1 MTDVFM
7 VLYQLTPR
15 LIVKSNHG
23 ILFMTNPV
31 SNVNVTIKH
40 RVNYRFRILTIQMT
54 FVVI

>member
-7 VLYQLTPR
+7 VLYQLKPC

-23 ILFMTNPV
+23 ILFTTNPV
-31 SNVNVTIKH
+31 SNVNVIIKH